1 MPDTITLTLTPSELR
16 YLRRAVARDIEEFE
30 EGMMRSEADDYAAM
44 EVAKAEMVSR
54 LLRKAEQEQVYTH

>member
-1 MPDTITLTLTPSELR
+1 MPDTITLTLTVDELA
-16 YLRRAVARDIEEFE
+16 YLRRAVERDIEEWE
-30 EGMMRSEADDYAAM
+30 EGMMRSEMDDYAAL

>member
-1 MPDTITLTLTPSELR
+1 MPDTITLTLTPAELG
-16 YLRRAVARDIEEFE
+16 YLRRAVARDIEEWE
-30 EGMMRSEADDYAAM
+30 EGMMRSDMDDYAAL

>member
-1 MPDTITLTLTPSELR
+1 MPDTITLTLTPAELA
-16 YLRRAVARDIEEFE
+16 YLIRSVDRDIEEFE
-30 EGMMRSEADDYAAM
+30 EGMMRSDMDDYAAL